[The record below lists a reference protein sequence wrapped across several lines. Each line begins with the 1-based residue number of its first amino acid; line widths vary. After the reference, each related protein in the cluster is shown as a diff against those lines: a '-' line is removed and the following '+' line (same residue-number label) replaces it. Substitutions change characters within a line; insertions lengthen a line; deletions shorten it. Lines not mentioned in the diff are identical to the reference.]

1 VYGIRGVSILCFRF
15 WNKTAKALQAAR
27 NHQYLKSIFH
37 FQFSINIHTMSR
49 STLKTI
55 LSLKMLA
62 MFTLGFSSG
71 FPFYVIREVLK
82 AWLTDANID
91 LGTIGLFSAVA
102 LPYTWKF
109 VWSPAMD
116 GYSPPFLGRRR
127 GWMLLTQIGLLIL
140 IGGLGQF
147 DPAKS
152 LKMMAVTAFGI
163 ALFSASQDIALDAFR
178 REYLTDEELGLG
190 TGIWMNAWRF
200 GMFAST
206 GTAFLL
212 ADRIG
217 YPMVHLVLSLMM
229 GIGIITTLLVPEPD
243 AIVAAP
249 RTLEEAVIEPFRE
262 FFSRGGALWVLA
274 FILLYKIGDNMAG
287 AMNIP
292 FILKMGFTK
301 QEYFVIVKGIG
312 MLALFGGAFLGG
324 IVMIRLGIANSLWVF
339 GILQAVS
346 TACFALLVIV
356 GKNHLLLTGIV
367 AFEFLATG
375 LGQAA
380 YASYMAVQTNK
391 RFTAT
396 QYAMM
401 TSLMAIPGTLAA
413 AVTGYMAEYLGWVG
427 FYVACAVVALPGML
441 LLVRIAPWGSSNEK
455 IDASIS
461 ADR

>member
-1 VYGIRGVSILCFRF
+1 
-15 WNKTAKALQAAR
+15 
-27 NHQYLKSIFH
+27 
-37 FQFSINIHTMSR
+37 MSR

-55 LSLKMLA
+55 LSPKMLA

-82 AWLTDANID
+82 AWLTDANVD

-116 GYSPPFLGRRR
+116 GYTPPFLGRRR
-127 GWMLLTQIGLLIL
+127 GWMLLTQVGLLIL
-140 IGGLGQF
+140 IASLGQF
-147 DPAKS
+147 DPTKS
-152 LKMMAVTAFGI
+152 LKTMAVIAFGI

-200 GMFAST
+200 GMFASV
-206 GTAFLL
+206 GTAFFF

-217 YPMVHLVLSLMM
+217 YPAVHLILSLMM
-229 GIGIITTLLVPEPD
+229 GAGIITTLLVPEPKVD
-243 AIVAAP
+243 ITAP
-249 RTLEEAVIEPFRE
+249 GTLEEAVIEPFRE

-292 FILKMGFTK
+292 YILKMGFTK
-301 QEYFVIVKGIG
+301 EEYFIIVKGIG
-312 MLALFGGAFLGG
+312 TVALFGGAFLGG

-346 TACFALLVIV
+346 TACFALLVLV
-356 GKNHLLLTGIV
+356 GKNQLVLTGIV

-401 TSLMAIPGTLAA
+401 TSLMAVPGTLAA
-413 AVTGYMAEYLGWVG
+413 AATGYMAEYLGWVG
-427 FYVACAVVALPGML
+427 FYITCALAALPGML

-455 IDASIS
+455 IDAGIS
-461 ADR
+461 SDS

>member
-1 VYGIRGVSILCFRF
+1 
-15 WNKTAKALQAAR
+15 
-27 NHQYLKSIFH
+27 
-37 FQFSINIHTMSR
+37 MSR
-49 STLKTI
+49 STIKTI
-55 LSLKMLA
+55 LSVKMLV

-109 VWSPAMD
+109 IWSPAMD
-116 GYSPPFLGRRR
+116 GYTPPFLGRRR
-127 GWMLLTQIGLLIL
+127 GWMLLTQTGLLIL
-140 IGGLGQF
+140 IASLGQL
-147 DPAKS
+147 DPARS
-152 LKMMAVTAFGI
+152 LKMMAVAAVAIAF
-163 ALFSASQDIALDAFR
+163 FSASQDIALDAFR
-178 REYLTDEELGLG
+178 REYLTDDELGLG

-206 GTAFLL
+206 GSAFFL

-217 YPMVHLVLSLMM
+217 YPAVHLVLSLMM
-229 GIGIITTLLVPEPD
+229 GVGIITTLLVPEPQTGT
-243 AIVAAP
+243 VP
-249 RTLEEAVIEPFRE
+249 PQTVREAVVEPFQE
-262 FFSRGGALWVLA
+262 FFSRGGAWWVLS

-292 FILKMGFTK
+292 YILKMGFSK

-339 GILQAVS
+339 GVLQAVS
-346 TACFALLVIV
+346 TACFALLAVA
-356 GKNHLLLTGIV
+356 GKSQMLLTGIV

-401 TSLMAIPGTLAA
+401 TSLMAIPGTAA
-413 AVTGYMAEYLGWVG
+413 AAFTGYMADYLGWAG
-427 FYVACAVVALPGML
+427 FYIVCALAALPGML
-441 LLVRIAPWGSSNEK
+441 LLRRIAPWGSRNEQ
-455 IDASIS
+455 IDASVR
-461 ADR
+461 ANGR

>member
-1 VYGIRGVSILCFRF
+1 
-15 WNKTAKALQAAR
+15 
-27 NHQYLKSIFH
+27 
-37 FQFSINIHTMSR
+37 MPR
-49 STLKTI
+49 STIKI
-55 LSLKMLA
+55 IFSPKMLA

-82 AWLTDANID
+82 AWLTDANVD

-109 VWSPAMD
+109 VWAPAMD
-116 GYSPPFLGRRR
+116 GITPPFLGRRK

-140 IGGLGQF
+140 IASMGQL

-152 LKMMAVTAFGI
+152 LKMMAVVAFSI
-163 ALFSASQDIALDAFR
+163 ALFSASQDIVLDAFR

-206 GTAFLL
+206 GTAFFL
-212 ADRIG
+212 ADKIG
-217 YPMVHLVLSLMM
+217 FPAVHLVLSLMM
-229 GIGIITTLLVPEPD
+229 GIGIITTLIVPEPETG
-243 AIVAAP
+243 VAAP
-249 RTLEEAVIEPFRE
+249 QTIQEAVIEPFLE
-262 FFSRGGALWVLA
+262 FFRRGGAWWVLS

-346 TACFALLVIV
+346 TAGFALLVIF
-356 GKNHLLLTGIV
+356 GKNHLLLSGIV

-375 LGQAA
+375 MGQAA
-380 YASYMAVQTNK
+380 YASYMALQTNK

-401 TSLMAIPGTLAA
+401 TSLMAIPGTAAA
-413 AVTGYMAEYLGWVG
+413 AVTGYMVESIGWTG
-427 FYVACAVVALPGML
+427 FYTVCALAALPGML
-441 LLVRIAPWGSSNEK
+441 LLFRIAPWGSGNED
-455 IDASIS
+455 INANI
-461 ADR
+461 RP

>member
-1 VYGIRGVSILCFRF
+1 
-15 WNKTAKALQAAR
+15 
-27 NHQYLKSIFH
+27 
-37 FQFSINIHTMSR
+37 MSR
-49 STLKTI
+49 STIKII
-55 LSLKMLA
+55 LSPKMLV
-62 MFTLGFSSG
+62 MFALGFSSG

-82 AWLTDANID
+82 AWLTDANVD

-109 VWSPAMD
+109 IWSPAMD
-116 GYSPPFLGRRR
+116 GLTPPFLGRRR
-127 GWMLLTQIGLLIL
+127 GWMLITQIGLLLL
-140 IGGLGQF
+140 IASMGQL
-147 DPAKS
+147 DPTKS
-152 LKMMAVTAFGI
+152 LKLMAVVALCIAF
-163 ALFSASQDIALDAFR
+163 FSASQDIALDAFR

-206 GTAFLL
+206 GVAFFL
-212 ADRIG
+212 ADIVG
-217 YPMVHLVLSLMM
+217 YATVHMVLSLMM
-229 GIGIITTLLVPEPD
+229 GIGIITTLLVPEPVTG
-243 AIVAAP
+243 VAP
-249 RTLEEAVIEPFRE
+249 PQTLQEAVVEPFRE
-262 FFSRGGALWVLA
+262 FFSRGGAWWVLA

-324 IVMIRLGIANSLWVF
+324 IVMIRLGVANSLWVF

-346 TACFALLVIV
+346 TAGFALLLIF
-356 GKNHLLLTGIV
+356 GKNHVLLSGIV

-380 YASYMAVQTNK
+380 YASYMAMQTNK

-401 TSLMAIPGTLAA
+401 TSLMAIPGTAA
-413 AVTGYMAEYLGWVG
+413 ASITGYMAEYLGWIG
-427 FYVACAVVALPGML
+427 FYTICALVALPGMFL
-441 LLVRIAPWGSSNEK
+441 LLRIAPWGSSNED
-455 IDASIS
+455 IDASIKPGS
-461 ADR
+461 

>member
-1 VYGIRGVSILCFRF
+1 
-15 WNKTAKALQAAR
+15 
-27 NHQYLKSIFH
+27 
-37 FQFSINIHTMSR
+37 
-49 STLKTI
+49 
-55 LSLKMLA
+55 MLA

-116 GYSPPFLGRRR
+116 GITLPFLGRRR
-127 GWMLLTQIGLLIL
+127 GWMLLTQLGLLIL
-140 IGGLGQF
+140 IGTMGQIN
-147 DPAKS
+147 PTES
-152 LKMMAVTAFGI
+152 LKMMAMVAFSI
-163 ALFSASQDIALDAFR
+163 AVFSASQDIVLDAFR

-217 YPMVHLVLSLMM
+217 YPAVHLVLCAMM
-229 GIGIITTLLVPEPD
+229 GIGIITTLLVSEPETGVRPPQSLQET
-243 AIVAAP
+243 V
-249 RTLEEAVIEPFRE
+249 VEPFRE
-262 FFSRGGALWVLA
+262 FFSRGGAWWVLA
-274 FILLYKIGDNMAG
+274 FILLYKLGDNMAG

-301 QEYFVIVKGIG
+301 QEYFVIVKGVG

-346 TACFALLVIV
+346 TAGFALLVV
-356 GKNHLLLTGIV
+356 FGKNQILLSGIV

-401 TSLMAIPGTLAA
+401 TSLMAIPGTVAA
-413 AVTGYMAEYLGWVG
+413 SVTGYMAEYLGWVV
-427 FYVACAVVALPGML
+427 FYIVCSLVALPGL
-441 LLVRIAPWGSSNEK
+441 LLLLRIAPWGSSNEK
-455 IDASIS
+455 IDASIK
-461 ADR
+461 AGR

>member
-1 VYGIRGVSILCFRF
+1 
-15 WNKTAKALQAAR
+15 
-27 NHQYLKSIFH
+27 
-37 FQFSINIHTMSR
+37 MSR
-49 STLKTI
+49 STIKII
-55 LSLKMLA
+55 LSPKMLV
-62 MFTLGFSSG
+62 MFALGFSSG

-82 AWLTDANID
+82 AWLTDANVD

-116 GYSPPFLGRRR
+116 GLTPPFLGRRR
-127 GWMLLTQIGLLIL
+127 GWMLLTQIGLLVL
-140 IGGLGQF
+140 IAAMGQLN
-147 DPAKS
+147 PTES
-152 LKMMAVTAFGI
+152 LQMMAVVAFSI
-163 ALFSASQDIALDAFR
+163 AVFSASQDIVLDAFR

-206 GTAFLL
+206 GTAFFF
-212 ADRIG
+212 ADSIG
-217 YPMVHLVLSLMM
+217 YPAVHLVLSIMM
-229 GIGIITTLLVPEPD
+229 GIGIITTLLVSEPD
-243 AIVAAP
+243 TGVAPP
-249 RTLEEAVIEPFRE
+249 RSLQETVIEPFRE
-262 FFSRGGALWVLA
+262 FFSRGGAWWVLA

-339 GILQAVS
+339 GILQAIS
-346 TACFALLVIV
+346 TACFALLVV
-356 GKNHLLLTGIV
+356 FGKNHVLLSGIV

-401 TSLMAIPGTLAA
+401 TSLMAIPGTVAA
-413 AVTGYMAEYLGWVG
+413 AVTGYMAEYLGWSG
-427 FYVACAVVALPGML
+427 FYIVCSLVAIPGMV
-441 LLVRIAPWGSSNEK
+441 LLVRIAPWGSSNEE
-455 IDASIS
+455 IDASMK
-461 ADR
+461 AGR

>member
-1 VYGIRGVSILCFRF
+1 MSSSTIKI
-15 WNKTAKALQAAR
+15 
-27 NHQYLKSIFH
+27 IF
-37 FQFSINIHTMSR
+37 
-49 STLKTI
+49 
-55 LSLKMLA
+55 SLKMLA
-62 MFTLGFSSG
+62 MFALGFSSG

-116 GYSPPFLGRRR
+116 GVTVPFLGRRR
-127 GWMLLTQIGLLIL
+127 GWMILTQIGLLIL
-140 IGGLGQF
+140 IAVMGQLN
-147 DPAKS
+147 PTES
-152 LKMMAVTAFGI
+152 LKMMAVVAFCI
-163 ALFSASQDIALDAFR
+163 AVFSASQDIVLDAFR

-206 GTAFLL
+206 GTAFFL
-212 ADRIG
+212 ADSIG
-217 YPMVHLVLSLMM
+217 YPTVHLVLSMMM
-229 GIGIITTLLVPEPD
+229 GVGIITTLLVPEPETG
-243 AIVAAP
+243 VTPP
-249 RTLEEAVIEPFRE
+249 RTLQETVIEPFRE
-262 FFSRGGALWVLA
+262 FFSRGGAWWVLA
-274 FILLYKIGDNMAG
+274 FILMYKLGDNMAG

-292 FILKMGFTK
+292 FILKTGFTK

-324 IVMIRLGIANSLWVF
+324 IIMIRLGIANSLWVF
-339 GILQAVS
+339 GILQAIS
-346 TACFALLVIV
+346 TAGFALLVFL
-356 GKNHLLLTGIV
+356 GKNHVLLSGIV

-401 TSLMAIPGTLAA
+401 TSLMAIPGTVAA
-413 AVTGYMAEYLGWVG
+413 AVTGYMVEFLGWAG
-427 FYVACAVVALPGML
+427 FYITCSLIALPGML
-441 LLVRIAPWGSSNEK
+441 LLVRIAPWGSSNEE
-455 IDASIS
+455 IDASLKQN
-461 ADR
+461 R